1 MSFRLL
7 ACLFLLAPAF
17 AGTNRTIIVSAP
29 RLDDL
34 DLMAVDVAADVTVID
49 RETIER
55 SGAASV
61 PELLQSEANV
71 LVRSTTGNG
80 NDGQISMRGFGENSH
95 LRTLVLVDGHKANR
109 PDMGGI
115 EWQSLPVSNID
126 RIEVIRGGQNVLY
139 GNYALAGVVKVTT
152 KRGDD
157 AGLQVD
163 GALGSFGYR
172 SGSISYGQAV
182 GDADFLVGVS
192 GYSSDGYRS
201 NSTSRA
207 TLVNAG
213 AGWFMNDTDIL
224 TLRTSGGKSH
234 IQFPG
239 PLTYQQMQDDPT
251 QSSNLGD
258 QFSDDWNAL
267 ATLLYETAREWGAAR
282 VNTGLNFRDRE
293 STFSGI
299 YGWNRQLGFSFGP
312 RARFGSEDNF
322 WMAGFDCN
330 YDRLD
335 VENYLD
341 ESRDIVKSWA
351 ELDRIS
357 AAPYVFSQRTFSEKT
372 ILNGG
377 ARYEYAGTDNFYVQ
391 YVENQLDPIRP
402 TYKNPPDV
410 DLGASYDGRVEKQGW
425 SAELSVSHSL
435 SDHLDVF
442 AGYDRVY
449 RYPTLDETAAYQGF
463 PLSDPLNENLDPERG
478 NNFEVGSKY
487 KGREWSASLTGFYL
501 MLNNEIAYVEIPEDP
516 ILGTP
521 AINLNMNIGSTRR
534 IGTEAEVVWKREW
547 YGASTRWAFVDARF
561 DGGENDG
568 NRVPL
573 VPGAYGTTS
582 MWVEPVPEFRLTAS
596 YTFVSEQYKGG
607 DEGNEFKKLDS
618 YGLFSLRANVIMSDY
633 ASLYCSVHNLF
644 DEVYATSAY
653 SGVYYP
659 GSGRSFRMGITLV
672 Y

>member
-1 MSFRLL
+1 MLFRLL

-71 LVRSTTGNG
+71 LIRSTTGNG

-115 EWQSLPVSNID
+115 DWQSLPVSNID

-139 GNYALAGVVKVTT
+139 GNHALSGVVKITT

-172 SGSISYGQAV
+172 SGAISYGQAV
-182 GDADFLVGVS
+182 GDADFLVGIS
-192 GYSSDGYRS
+192 GYASDGYRS

-207 TLVNAG
+207 TTVNAG
-213 AGWFMNDTDIL
+213 AGWFVNDTDIL
-224 TLRTSGGKSH
+224 TLRVSGGKSH

-239 PLTYQQMQDDPT
+239 PLTHQQMQDDPT

-258 QFSDDWNAL
+258 QFSDDTSAL
-267 ATLLYETAREWGAAR
+267 ATLLYETEREWGAAR

-299 YGWNRQLGFSFGP
+299 YTDNTQRGFSFAP
-312 RARFGSEDNF
+312 RARLGSEADF
-322 WMAGFDCN
+322 WMAGVDLN

-335 VENYLD
+335 VKNYQD
-341 ESRDIVKSWA
+341 ASRTLVNSWA
-351 ELDRIS
+351 ELHRIS
-357 AAPYVFSQRTFSEKT
+357 AAPYLFAQRTLDEKT
-372 ILNGG
+372 IFNGG
-377 ARYEYAGTDNFYVQ
+377 VRYEYAGTDNRYVDS
-391 YVENQLDPIRP
+391 VTPGD
-402 TYKNPPDV
+402 
-410 DLGASYDGRVEKQGW
+410 SFDGVVEKQGW
-425 SAELSVSHSL
+425 AAELSVSHPL
-435 SDHLDVF
+435 SDRLDVF

-478 NNFEVGSKY
+478 NNFEAGAKY
-487 KGREWSASLTGFYL
+487 AGREWTASLTGFHL
-501 MLNNEIAYVEIPEDP
+501 MLENEIAYDFM
-516 ILGTP
+516 
-521 AINLNMNIGSTRR
+521 ANLNRNVGSTRR
-534 IGTEAEVVWKREW
+534 AGAETALAWSRSG
-547 YGASTRWAFVDARF
+547 YGASTRWTLVDARM
-561 DGGENDG
+561 DGGPNDG

-573 VPGAYGTTS
+573 APWAYGTAEA
-582 MWVEPVPEFRLTAS
+582 WVEPLPEFRLTVS
-596 YTFVSEQYKGG
+596 FTYVSEQYYGG
-607 DEGNEFKKLDS
+607 DEANAGTKMDP
-618 YGLFSLRANVIMSDY
+618 YGLFGLRANLGLSD
-633 ASLYCSVHNLF
+633 AAHLYFSVHNLF
-644 DEVYATSAY
+644 DEIYASSAY
-653 SGVYYP
+653 WDSYYP
-659 GSGRSFRMGITLV
+659 GSGRNFRMGITWV